1 VELADGAVDAVS
13 EAEVVCV
20 EDEAGGHADWMS
32 WVGWWSRGIPGY

>member
-1 VELADGAVDAVS
+1 LVELADGAVDAVG

-32 WVGWWSRGIPGY
+32 LVRRWSRGSG